1 MITRLMERMALLLG
15 LGIFVALSATRSLAA
30 APATQPSDTRS
41 AEQLAQSRDMVQRV
55 LNNWDFLTWDQVLAK
70 DVQVE
75 LKLGTLTVAS
85 DNTPAAIGTDLQV
98 SGRDDAKKA
107 LKQIYGDLKKNVKIV
122 GQVAYGNEVI
132 LIGDLNVTDK
142 SGKPEALPIA
152 CYMRFNPQGKI
163 EQLTLASI
171 DTRPLI
177 EAANKGEAQPASGK
191 Q

>member
-1 MITRLMERMALLLG
+1 MITRLMERTALLLG
-15 LGIFVALSATRSLAA
+15 LGIVAVSATGGFAA
-30 APATQPSDTRS
+30 APATQPSDARS

-55 LNNWDFLTWDQVLAK
+55 LDHWDFMSWDQLLAK

-75 LKLGTLTVAS
+75 FKLGTLAVDS
-85 DNTPAAIGTDLQV
+85 DNAPTAIGTDLQV
-98 SGRDDAKKA
+98 NGRDEAKKV
-107 LKQIYGDLKKNVKIV
+107 LKQIYGDLKKNAKII

-142 SGKPEALPIA
+142 KGKPSSLPIA
-152 CYMRFNPQGKI
+152 CYMQFNPQGKI
-163 EQLTLASI
+163 EKLTLASI